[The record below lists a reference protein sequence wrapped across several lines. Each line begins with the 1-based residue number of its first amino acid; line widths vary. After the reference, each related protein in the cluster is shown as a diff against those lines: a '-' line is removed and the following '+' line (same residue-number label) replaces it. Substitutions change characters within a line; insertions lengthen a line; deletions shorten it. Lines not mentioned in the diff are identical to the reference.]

1 MKDKKVLDK
10 DHNSCPKCVYVVL
23 DKDHNSCPK
32 CVYTINEG

>member
-1 MKDKKVLDK
+1 VVLDK